1 MLEAD
6 SRKVRSG
13 VLDSSTGVG
22 TVIIKKLQ
30 FLIDFGLEVKLK
42 NLLSENFS
50 VSISFEE
57 SIPLE
62 SWLTLKLSISNPTVF
77 LIFPNF

>member
-62 SWLTLKLSISNPTVF
+62 SWLTLKLSISKPTVF
-77 LIFPNF
+77 LIGNK